1 VRNGFALVEVPGLAN
16 IPAEWSN
23 QVIGKT
29 NRDGNVLIPNLLPYY
44 GNQISIADNSVPINY
59 SIDVDQ
65 KIISVPF
72 RGGDFVSFPVHKV
85 QQVTGGHTVEVGG
98 KVVVPALGD
107 LSVDVSGR
115 QY

>member
-1 VRNGFALVEVPGLAN
+1 
-16 IPAEWSN
+16 
-23 QVIGKT
+23 
-29 NRDGNVLIPNLLPYY
+29 LLPYY
-44 GNQISIADNSVPINY
+44 GNQISIADSSVPINY

-72 RGGDFVSFPVHKV
+72 RGGGIVRFPVHKV
-85 QQVTGGHTVEVGG
+85 QQVTGALTVEVGG

-115 QY
+115 QFESPLGSKGQFYFDSIPAGR